1 MGQYW
6 RRGIFYPTTNR
17 PLRFAVFD
25 ARDNTLSGQSVLE
38 VYFPWVSWLF
48 RVAAATQKGD
58 KFAQLNMEEI
68 TGLTGPMG
76 LLVQNITASQAVNF
90 FYRKRS

>member
-1 MGQYW
+1 
-6 RRGIFYPTTNR
+6 
-17 PLRFAVFD
+17 
-25 ARDNTLSGQSVLE
+25 VLE

-68 TGLTGPMG
+68 TGLTGPTG
-76 LLVQNITASQAVNF
+76 LLVQNITVSQAVNIF
-90 FYRKRS
+90 LSKADLGWTNETRALATTFVASLEARFH